1 VAESPQDSVSA
12 QLVPLWGKILVGV
25 FLVLVGGVLV
35 YLLVEIWPAVL
46 AATGAA
52 KPSST
57 TTAHAKTIS
66 VFGASYSPDPDV
78 TLLLLVA
85 VLSALGS
92 YVHAAQSFV
101 DFAGNR
107 RLVVSWT
114 WWYIFRILIGVALA
128 EIFYFAIRA
137 GFFGTDTPTT
147 DINPYG
153 IAAIAGL
160 VGLFSKQ
167 ATDKLPELGDGS
179 GSMRSVAI
187 GTTAFSAGRSPL
199 RSITFSRESVA
210 GTTCWRTCARS
221 VLAATP
227 SGMGAP
233 RLAPSSEVDAEL
245 HRHDR
250 EAVLLVRPTTEPEQ
264 PPVIRDEHVSALG
277 QVRLDVEAIRS
288 SGRSPPVRSNLLAGF
303 AEALDVVADDQV
315 RANERDLGDA
325 GNLTRLPD
333 LLALKGIAHLLGEIA
348 ARHVEAEAL
357 RCRRQFDLT
366 ASSKV
371 EQLDRKRV
379 PIPLRIEVVA
389 GDGRVDRQALG
400 HGYGN
405 GGMFD
410 GHA

>member
-1 VAESPQDSVSA
+1 
-12 QLVPLWGKILVGV
+12 VPLWGKILVGV

-153 IAAIAGL
+153 IAAIAGWSACSPSRPPTSS
-160 VGLFSKQ
+160 V
-167 ATDKLPELGDGS
+167 
-179 GSMRSVAI
+179 RS
-187 GTTAFSAGRSPL
+187 
-199 RSITFSRESVA
+199 SR
-210 GTTCWRTCARS
+210 
-221 VLAATP
+221 P
-227 SGMGAP
+227 F
-233 RLAPSSEVDAEL
+233 
-245 HRHDR
+245 
-250 EAVLLVRPTTEPEQ
+250 Q
-264 PPVIRDEHVSALG
+264 PPRAM
-277 QVRLDVEAIRS
+277 ATT
-288 SGRSPPVRSNLLAGF
+288 SGRTAHNPR
-303 AEALDVVADDQV
+303 
-315 RANERDLGDA
+315 
-325 GNLTRLPD
+325 RLSEWQSQP
-333 LLALKGIAHLLGEIA
+333 
-348 ARHVEAEAL
+348 
-357 RCRRQFDLT
+357 
-366 ASSKV
+366 
-371 EQLDRKRV
+371 
-379 PIPLRIEVVA
+379 
-389 GDGRVDRQALG
+389 
-400 HGYGN
+400 N
-405 GGMFD
+405 
-410 GHA
+410 